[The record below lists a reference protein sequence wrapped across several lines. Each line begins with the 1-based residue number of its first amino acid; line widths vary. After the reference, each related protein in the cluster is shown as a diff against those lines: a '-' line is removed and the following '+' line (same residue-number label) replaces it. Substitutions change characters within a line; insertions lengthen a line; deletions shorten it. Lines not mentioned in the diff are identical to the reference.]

1 MRRFGILNILTTKY
15 SNMSIKII
23 WTTLS
28 DFCSTLPEY
37 HHLNSPNITA
47 MHKTNPAVIQ
57 LSLFLVG
64 LSLFFSQPLLAQ
76 MRALPKCAYIAS
88 YEPSYAW
95 QAELESGLRPLL
107 SPHCQIDTFYMNSKK
122 LLDEVAL
129 KQRAEDAHQFIQA
142 FAPDLLIFSDD
153 NAVKEV
159 LMPYYRDSALPA
171 VFCGVNE
178 SGKAYGLPYQNTTGM
193 IEKSN
198 FGAVLQTL
206 QKMTSLNHQ
215 IVYLSSTG
223 VTEKRNIQ
231 FFEEALTKEHLL
243 GYGIETRDEKAWQ
256 EAFIKLN
263 QDDKVD
269 LIVLGSYKP
278 FKTWNRDAN
287 LAFIAKHQT
296 KPLVAIQPWMLAY
309 ANLGITKSAKEQGE
323 WAALTSLEILNGL
336 KPAQIPIVPNH
347 QFDTWVN
354 ASTAKQ
360 FPNLRIPRNFQPY
373 HSSMP

>member
-1 MRRFGILNILTTKY
+1 MR
-15 SNMSIKII
+15 
-23 WTTLS
+23 
-28 DFCSTLPEY
+28 
-37 HHLNSPNITA
+37 
-47 MHKTNPAVIQ
+47 KTNKAVIQ
-57 LSLFLVG
+57 LALLLSALSTFL
-64 LSLFFSQPLLAQ
+64 SSPLLAEI
-76 MRALPKCAYIAS
+76 RTLPKCAYIAS

-95 QAELESGLRPLL
+95 QAELETGLKPLL
-107 SPHCQIDTFYMNSKK
+107 SQHCQIDTFYMNSKQ
-122 LLDEVAL
+122 LLVDAEL

-142 FAPDLLIFSDD
+142 FQPDLLIFSDD

-159 LMPYYRDSALPA
+159 LMPYYRDSDLPA

-178 SGKAYGLPYQNTTGM
+178 TGKAYGLPYQNTTGM

-198 FGAVLQTL
+198 FAAVLQTL

-215 IVYLSSTG
+215 IVYLSTTG
-223 VTEKRNIQ
+223 VTEKRNIE
-231 FFEEALTKEHLL
+231 FFEQALSKEHLL
-243 GYGIETRDEKAWQ
+243 GYGIETLNEKAWK
-256 EAFIKLN
+256 EAFRKLN

-278 FKTWNRDAN
+278 FKTWDREAN

-323 WAALTSLEILNGL
+323 WAAMSSLEILNGL

-354 ASTAKQ
+354 ATTAKQ
-360 FPNLRIPRNFQPY
+360 FPNLRIPRNFQLY